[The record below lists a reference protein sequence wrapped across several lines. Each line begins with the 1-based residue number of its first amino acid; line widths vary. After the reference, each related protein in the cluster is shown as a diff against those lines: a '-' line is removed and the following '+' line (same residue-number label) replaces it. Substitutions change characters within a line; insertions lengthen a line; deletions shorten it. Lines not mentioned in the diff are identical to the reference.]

1 MKKPKSDSISNSE
14 EGRSPDL
21 QGFCSEDDDSNASQE
36 LNGGG
41 SSSLSLKDST
51 SLKLKGKKSTANRGS
66 ATDPQ
71 SVYARV
77 CPLPSAFYQTN
88 PCQ

>member
-1 MKKPKSDSISNSE
+1 MKKPKSDSRSNSE

-21 QGFCSEDDDSNASQE
+21 QGCCSEDDDSNASQE

-41 SSSLSLKDST
+41 SSSLSQEDSK
-51 SLKLKGKKSTANRGS
+51 SLKLKGKKSTASRGS

-77 CPLPSAFYQTN
+77 CASSD
-88 PCQ
+88 

>member
-21 QGFCSEDDDSNASQE
+21 HGCCSEDDDSNASQE

-41 SSSLSLKDST
+41 SSSLSLEDST
-51 SLKLKGKKSTANRGS
+51 YLKLKGKKSTASRGS

-77 CPLPSAFYQTN
+77 CISSH
-88 PCQ
+88 